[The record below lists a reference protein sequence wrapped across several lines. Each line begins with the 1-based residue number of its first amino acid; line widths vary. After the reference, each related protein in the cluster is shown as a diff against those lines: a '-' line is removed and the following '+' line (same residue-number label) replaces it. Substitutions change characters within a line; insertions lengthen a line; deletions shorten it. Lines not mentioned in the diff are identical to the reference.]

1 MREAVKDKKR
11 VKLGE
16 FCFYVT
22 AMEPIAK
29 QENLEYNI
37 RIETQP
43 TNDEVQAYIDFERG
57 EKKLPYTHFISVKEH
72 IKMDDIKLDSPNQQ
86 PLLGK

>member
-1 MREAVKDKKR
+1 MQDKSILHQPTTLERMREAVKDKKR

-22 AMEPIAK
+22 SMEPIAK

-37 RIETQP
+37 RIET
-43 TNDEVQAYIDFERG
+43 
-57 EKKLPYTHFISVKEH
+57 
-72 IKMDDIKLDSPNQQ
+72 
-86 PLLGK
+86 